1 MRNYQELKKLAYAG
15 SDKLDMSNPFDFAV
29 WMSLWHLYKM
39 YAQGLLSKE
48 SAVRLESETQQYY
61 KILLMW
67 ESIYEKYAGIEAATE
82 FARAEYRKNPTQE
95 HAMELLHMAFPDM
108 EMAKK
113 DGCCDENV
121 P

>member
-1 MRNYQELKKLAYAG
+1 MRDYTELKKLAYAG

-29 WMSLWHLYKM
+29 WMSLWHMYKM

-82 FARAEYRKNPTQE
+82 LARAKYRKDPTQE
-95 HAMELLHMAFPDM
+95 NAMELLYMAFPDM
-108 EMAKK
+108 EFMRQYAEE
-113 DGCCDENV
+113 G
-121 P
+121 